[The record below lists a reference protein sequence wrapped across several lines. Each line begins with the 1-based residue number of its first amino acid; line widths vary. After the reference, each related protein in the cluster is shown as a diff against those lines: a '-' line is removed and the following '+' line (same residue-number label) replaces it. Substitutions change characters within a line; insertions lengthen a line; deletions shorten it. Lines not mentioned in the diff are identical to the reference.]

1 MIPMSESLSD
11 DAERSRLTER
21 LRRALLKQ
29 ESPRLQMAV
38 LVSLSGG
45 AGFLASVALLRAGL
59 ERIPVRYVSAVAIAY
74 GVFLLLLWFWIL
86 RRRGQI
92 RGASGGGRS
101 SSGDFDPVGVLDFG
115 GGSSGGSGGSSGF
128 SAGGGRFGGGGAS
141 GGWGGSVAKASS
153 SGGGGLDLDLDGD
166 DAIVV
171 IVIAAA
177 ALVLLGASVWIVFT
191 APTLFAE
198 LLLDGGLSAGL
209 YRRLGRVPREPW
221 LETALKKTIV
231 PFLVAALTL
240 GAAGLV
246 MERHAPEA
254 RSLGGVLAHRG
265 R

>member
-1 MIPMSESLSD
+1 MPESPSD
-11 DAERSRLTER
+11 EAERSRLTER

-38 LVSLSGG
+38 LVSLSGA
-45 AGFLASVALLRAGL
+45 AGFLGSVALLRAGL
-59 ERIPVRYVSAVAIAY
+59 ERIPVRYVTAVAIAY

-92 RGASGGGRS
+92 RGASGGGS
-101 SSGDFDPVGVLDFG
+101 SSSDIDPVGVLDFG
-115 GGSSGGSGGSSGF
+115 GGSSGGSGSSSGF

-141 GGWGGSVAKASS
+141 GDWGGSLAKASS
-153 SGGGGLDLDLDGD
+153 SGGGGIDLDLDGD

-171 IVIAAA
+171 IVIAVA

-209 YRRLGRVPREPW
+209 YRRLGRVQREPW
-221 LETALKKTIV
+221 LETALKKTVV